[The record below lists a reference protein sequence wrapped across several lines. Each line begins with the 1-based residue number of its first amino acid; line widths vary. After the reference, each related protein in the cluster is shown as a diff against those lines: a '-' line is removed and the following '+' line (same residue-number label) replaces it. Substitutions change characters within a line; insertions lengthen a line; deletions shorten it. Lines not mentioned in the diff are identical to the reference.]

1 MKMMQTIPPRPNGKG
16 TSKKKINRRTKTKRE
31 TKELL
36 APQPPDPVGTGK
48 LGAISL
54 PTLSYL
60 F

>member
-1 MKMMQTIPPRPNGKG
+1 MEKEQAR
-16 TSKKKINRRTKTKRE
+16 KKINRRTKTKRE